1 MGKGKKPGDDAAGEH
16 ISRPLATLKDPSSF
30 GPPPKN
36 VNYHGGAALPNEIT
50 PHRGGIGAPLSQEQI
65 ASAHRS
71 THAPPP
77 EEVAVKTGPP
87 LPYRANT
94 TGLSTSHLPPPPVHR
109 NIISPPPQEDAE
121 PSAPKPKPGLPPRLP
136 SRQNTADVTAA
147 VTPPPPS
154 YDAVASEAPAK
165 ASTFSTLN
173 SSAVSNLSRAGVK
186 VPAFGIG
193 RTNSSNAS
201 TPTADNPWSS
211 EPAKT
216 ASPGVGTS
224 TNTMS
229 ELQSRFSRMN
239 SKSNANVNAQDQT
252 NQQTAPPTIQQT
264 QSAFTTAQNLRRD
277 PSSVSMN
284 DARSA
289 ATTANTA
296 ARSASDFRQK
306 HATQIAAA
314 ENRAKAVNNK
324 YQLQSRFERFL
335 DKHAPLDEDES
346 QQQQQQQQQGQT
358 HGQQGQAQTGAT
370 ISQQQNQSPVN
381 NALHHNPWQ
390 QQQQQQNSPQQQQ
403 QPTSPS
409 PELAASISRKPPP
422 PPPPK
427 KPAGMHSNSVVA
439 PPPVPL
445 GTKPGHA

>member
-1 MGKGKKPGDDAAGEH
+1 MGKGKKPGDNAAGEH
-16 ISRPLATLKDPSSF
+16 VSRPLATLKDPSSF

-50 PHRGGIGAPLSQEQI
+50 PHRGGIGAPLTQEQI
-65 ASAHRS
+65 ASAHQS
-71 THAPPP
+71 THSPPP
-77 EEVAVKTGPP
+77 EEVPVKAGPP

-109 NIISPPPQEDAE
+109 NIISPPPQETGE
-121 PSAPKPKPGLPPRLP
+121 TLAPKPKPGLPPRLP
-136 SRQNTADVTAA
+136 SRQNTAEVAA
-147 VTPPPPS
+147 AATPPPPS
-154 YDAVASEAPAK
+154 YDAVTSEASAK
-165 ASTFSTLN
+165 PSTFSTLN
-173 SSAVSNLSRAGVK
+173 TSAVNNLSRAGVK

-193 RTNSSNAS
+193 RSNSSNTS
-201 TPTADNPWSS
+201 TPTTDNPWSS
-211 EPAKT
+211 EPAQPT
-216 ASPGVGTS
+216 NPTTGTS

-239 SKSNANVNAQDQT
+239 SNSNSNTPTADQP
-252 NQQTAPPTIQQT
+252 TAPPSIQQT
-264 QSAFTTAQNLRRD
+264 QSAFATAQNFRRD

-335 DKHAPLDEDES
+335 DKHAPLEEDEGQNQQS
-346 QQQQQQQQQGQT
+346 QQAVGQQGGAGVVSQQGQ
-358 HGQQGQAQTGAT
+358 
-370 ISQQQNQSPVN
+370 SPAN
-381 NALHHNPWQ
+381 SNALHQNPWQ
-390 QQQQQQNSPQQQQ
+390 QQQSQQAGQQQQ

-427 KPAGMHSNSVVA
+427 KPAGMHGNSVA
-439 PPPVPL
+439 GPPPVPL
-445 GTKPGHA
+445 GTKPGHG